1 MKTALVCGSSGLL
14 GSHMVLR
21 LKEEGYYVTGVDIK
35 HSEFSP
41 FVGDVFHKWDLTS
54 WSIDEWVGDFGS
66 WDRYDEVYQFAA
78 EMGGAEYIFTG
89 ANDAQIMH
97 SSALINLN
105 VLEACRQAKVGKVFF
120 SSSACIYPEFFQMWP
135 NSRPLREIDAYPA
148 RPDSA
153 YGWEKLFAEQLY
165 ESYARNYGLQVRIGR
180 IHNCFGT
187 LSTYRG
193 GREKAPA
200 AIARKV
206 AEAED
211 YSSIDIIG
219 DGKQTRSFLYIDEC
233 IEGIRRLMQS
243 DFQGPVN
250 IGSSELVSINQLAEM
265 LCEIAGKKLAIKH
278 VPGPQGVRGR
288 CSDNTLIQEK
298 LGWAPSA
305 SLRDGLAKLYPW
317 IASRVMGVDT
327 ALEKV

>member
-21 LKEEGYYVTGVDIK
+21 LKSEGYHVTGVDIK
-35 HSEFSP
+35 QPEFSP
-41 FVGDVFHKWDLTS
+41 FIGDEFRLVDLRTS
-54 WSIDEWVGDFGS
+54 HWRLQNGS
-66 WDRYDEVYQFAA
+66 VDEVYQFAA

-89 ANDAQIMH
+89 DNDAQIMR

-105 VLEACRQAKVGKVFF
+105 VLEACRKGKVDKVFF
-120 SSSACIYPEFFQMWP
+120 SSSACIYPEFLQM
-135 NSRPLREIDAYPA
+135 RPESPALREIDAYPA

-165 ESYARNYGLQVRIGR
+165 QSYSRNHLLDIRIGR
-180 IHNCFGT
+180 LHNIFGP

-200 AIARKV
+200 GIARKI

-211 YSSIDIIG
+211 YGSIDIIG
-219 DGKQTRSFLYIDEC
+219 DGEQTRSFLYIDEC

-250 IGSSELVSINQLAEM
+250 IGSSQLVSINQLAYM
-265 LCEIAGKKLAIKH
+265 LCMIAEKTLTFNH

-288 CSDNTLIQEK
+288 CSDNTLIKEK

-305 SLRDGLAKLYPW
+305 PLRDGLAKLYPW
-317 IASRVMGVDT
+317 VKSQVDM